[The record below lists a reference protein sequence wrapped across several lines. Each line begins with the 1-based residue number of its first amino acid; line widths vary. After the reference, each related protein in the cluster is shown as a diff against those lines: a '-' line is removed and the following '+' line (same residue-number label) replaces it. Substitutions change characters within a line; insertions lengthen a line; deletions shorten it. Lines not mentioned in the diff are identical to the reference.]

1 MHHMHIAHHMPHRS
15 SERVWE
21 KIEIVQDFEGKLC
34 SKKCRLCCNCV
45 GLHNLVINKIGFYW
59 SLRTVCF
66 SEQNDNAHGQK
77 SEHINFLRQMEDF
90 VYILYLAKETV
101 LTLIAPKP
109 EKQKIT
115 ERNKSN
121 LYSCCN
127 DHDRLIK
134 CTQELSQMRCN
145 WMLEKSMSRKQ

>member
-1 MHHMHIAHHMPHRS
+1 MS
-15 SERVWE
+15 
-21 KIEIVQDFEGKLC
+21 IVLKLC
-34 SKKCRLCCNCV
+34 GIAQSCNQQNRFLLIPENC
-45 GLHNLVINKIGFYW
+45 LL
-59 SLRTVCF
+59 LRT
-66 SEQNDNAHGQK
+66 DNAHGQK
-77 SEHINFLRQMEDF
+77 SEHINFLRQMEDI

-145 WMLEKSMSRKQ
+145 